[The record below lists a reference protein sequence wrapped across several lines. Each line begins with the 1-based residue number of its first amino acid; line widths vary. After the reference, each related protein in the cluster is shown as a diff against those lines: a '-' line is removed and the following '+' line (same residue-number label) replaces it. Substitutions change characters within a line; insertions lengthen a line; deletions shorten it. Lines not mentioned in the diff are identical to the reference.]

1 MKPDKYLGY
10 WLIKGTKNFIKVI
23 GDCDFPR
30 WRRVKRFHF
39 GINSYI
45 ETTPFQASNI
55 ETVDW
60 LRINCEKVTE
70 DTFKEYTKGKL

>member
-1 MKPDKYLGY
+1 MKIKKDKYLGY

-23 GDCDFPR
+23 GDSDFPR
-30 WRRVKRFHF
+30 WRKVKRISLGFKK
-39 GINSYI
+39 YV
-45 ETTPFQASNI
+45 ETFNN

-60 LRINCEKVTE
+60 LRINCVKVTE